1 MRRAEFYRLARGY
14 LLLSVTMKINFHS
27 VGIFIDRRHRLLVL
41 VLFIGAFALLFIN
54 AAIKPFEHGGPD
66 GLKYERF
73 GFEASESGNIFK
85 CDNFGHAYWSP
96 GWISTIAVIYRMS
109 GRRYIAIRIFLIL
122 TALATAFLVYRTA
135 YRLAGWRAAVVAPAL
150 FLYSSLVFRFTC
162 YYQYEVPLAF
172 LTFSSF
178 AVLFVFNGTVRGAM
192 GTGESLSP
200 GTVWRILCAG
210 ILIGLAAMYS
220 PRVLI
225 ATLVFGLCFY
235 SRGRLLYLAK
245 ALSLFIV
252 GMFLVLAPWGVR
264 NYRCFGEPIF
274 TTSNGGINLYI
285 GNNPYAT
292 GGYYLPPEEARPRY
306 RNHESGKWYSE
317 ALRYMYRHPGR
328 TITRSILKGLSFW
341 NPHYGDQ
348 VIVLLAFIMGFIR
361 MKRERIRISRY
372 GILWIV
378 LLPFSLMLVHMV
390 FFVQPRYVLPV
401 LPSLAVIGGIGLG
414 GIGPAGVLYPAGRE
428 I

>member
-1 MRRAEFYRLARGY
+1 MAISFSSIG
-14 LLLSVTMKINFHS
+14 S
-27 VGIFIDRRHRLLVL
+27 FIDRRHRLLVL
-41 VLFIGAFALLFIN
+41 ALFICAFALLFIN
-54 AAIKPFEHGGPD
+54 AATKPFEHGGPD

-85 CDNFGHAYWSP
+85 CGNFGHAYWSP
-96 GWISTIAVIYRMS
+96 GWITTIAVIYRII
-109 GRRYIAIRIFLIL
+109 GRQYMAIRVFLIL

-135 YRLAGWRAAVVAPAL
+135 YRLAGRRAAVVAPAL

-162 YYQYEVPLAF
+162 FYQYELPLAF

-178 AVLFVFNGTVRGAM
+178 AVLFVFNGKVAGM
-192 GTGESLSP
+192 VETGESFSL
-200 GTVWRILCAG
+200 GTVWRTIGAG

-225 ATLVFGLCFY
+225 AIVVSGFCFY
-235 SRGRLLYLAK
+235 ARGRLLYLAR
-245 ALSLFIV
+245 ALPVFIV
-252 GMFLVLAPWGVR
+252 GIFLVLAPWGVR

-285 GNNPYAT
+285 GNNPDAT
-292 GGYYLPPEEARPRY
+292 GGYYLPPPEARPQHK
-306 RNHESGKWYSE
+306 NHESGKWFSE
-317 ALRYMYRHPGR
+317 ALRYMYRYPVR
-328 TITRSILKGLSFW
+328 TLKRSMIKGLAFW

-348 VIVLLAFIMGFIR
+348 VIVLLAFIAGLIR
-361 MKRERIRISRY
+361 MKRGRVRFSQY

-378 LLPFSLMLVHMV
+378 LLPFSLMLVHMI
-390 FFVQPRYVLPV
+390 FFVQPRYILPV

-414 GIGPAGVLYPAGRE
+414 GIGAEGMLFPAGHE
-428 I
+428 K